1 MFYIGSGSITVESC
15 SITEEAL
22 KAVNPG
28 FVISG
33 DSSHKTS
40 VDFIIDIQYTEH
52 DIGCYADPIELTG
65 TFERIHFT
73 FPDQE
78 IKDNSK
84 LKEIRASSVT
94 VEVTDAATGVTV
106 RRTLPIDY
114 VETANGLRLIAEDSH
129 GNPSELVFYSG
140 FGLGKI
146 RDLTG
151 GGPDADPCGG
161 HSGH

>member
-1 MFYIGSGSITVESC
+1 ME
-15 SITEEAL
+15 
-22 KAVNPG
+22 
-28 FVISG
+28 
-33 DSSHKTS
+33 
-40 VDFIIDIQYTEH
+40 
-52 DIGCYADPIELTG
+52 
-65 TFERIHFT
+65 
-73 FPDQE
+73 
-78 IKDNSK
+78 NSK

-151 GGPDADPCGG
+151 CGPDADPCGG